1 MQIVWL
7 LLIGF
12 VVVLLLFGDAQ
23 ASQTLYISPEKAAA
37 IKYKTWAI
45 WQTIE
50 PPEERIRMLWIV
62 HDYVPFVNAGSEVCA
77 HTINKFLMSKPYKY
91 DIWIASPGYP
101 RRTYEGVRCFDLYDT
116 DTLFTVL
123 RSTQVIHSHSYLC
136 RKQLLWISRTMGI
149 PMVEWVHTDNYVR
162 SIPQHTWLKNELYG
176 RQWIVFNSESLKASA
191 PSLPDEYTLVVR
203 PPVDYRAYAIKDKD
217 RDAKYVTLSN
227 VNDNKGGRLLI
238 QLARA
243 LPEMQ
248 FQGILGGYRKQ
259 ITCSDLPN
267 LRYIQHTTSIK
278 DVYAHTWVQIM
289 PSKEETWGRTA
300 VECMSSGIPLVV
312 SPTPG
317 LRECCG
323 DAAIYCDRGDLDAWV
338 TTLRQLRDDKE
349 FYNQRS
355 TSALERA
362 RALDPNPEL
371 EAFETWMDT
380 KVIPSAVE
388 GRDPSWFEKNLLF
401 R

>member
-1 MQIVWL
+1 
-7 LLIGF
+7 
-12 VVVLLLFGDAQ
+12 
-23 ASQTLYISPEKAAA
+23 
-37 IKYKTWAI
+37 
-45 WQTIE
+45 
-50 PPEERIRMLWIV
+50 
-62 HDYVPFVNAGSEVCA
+62 
-77 HTINKFLMSKPYKY
+77 
-91 DIWIASPGYP
+91 
-101 RRTYEGVRCFDLYDT
+101 
-116 DTLFTVL
+116 
-123 RSTQVIHSHSYLC
+123 
-136 RKQLLWISRTMGI
+136 
-149 PMVEWVHTDNYVR
+149 MVEWVHTDNYVR
-162 SIPQHTWLKNELYG
+162 SVPRQSWLSNELYG
-176 RQWIVFNSESLKASA
+176 RQWVVFNSESLKASA
-191 PSLPDEYTLVVR
+191 PSLPDECTLVVK
-203 PPVDYRAYAIKDKD
+203 PPVDYRAYAIKE
-217 RDAKYVTLSN
+217 REPKYVTLSN

-267 LRYIQHTTSIK
+267 LRYIQHTTEIK
-278 DVYAHTWVQIM
+278 EVYAQTWVQIM

-338 TTLRQLRDDKE
+338 TTLRQLREDKE

-355 TSALERA
+355 AAALERA
-362 RALDPNPEL
+362 RALDPTPEL
-371 EAFETWMDT
+371 EAFETWLDT
-380 KVIPSAVE
+380 KVIPSATQ
-388 GRDPSWFEKNLLF
+388 GREPSWIEKNLLF